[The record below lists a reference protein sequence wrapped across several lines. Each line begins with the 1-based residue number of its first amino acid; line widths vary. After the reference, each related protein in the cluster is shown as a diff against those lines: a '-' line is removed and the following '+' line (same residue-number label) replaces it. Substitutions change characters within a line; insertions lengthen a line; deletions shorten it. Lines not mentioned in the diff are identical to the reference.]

1 MYDEL
6 VKKVDA
12 IQAIDA
18 SKLVTKINYDTKI
31 KNIEEKILIKIIII
45 LLLNLISFLAQYLVI
60 N

>member
-31 KNIEEKILIKIIII
+31 KNIEEKILIKIIIL